1 MKISRLLK
9 NILEYSTITIMLII
23 IYYSIKIK
31 ITKEG
36 FIYKGEKLLD
46 NDFSRMKIEPINEKN
61 RMNDITKI
69 KFLRKLK
76 NSKVI
81 NILKSEGYI
90 DNNLILNK
98 VSQKEAEYYIKNG
111 KFEYSKELLD
121 KMEKILKNEVLLHVK
136 KTMTLQWLNEK
147 KEQRLE
153 KLKNTNLKKY
163 NREINKQAL
172 KGSRFNYDTITMKL
186 YNKTI
191 KESNEKL
198 AKKIGRGKD
207 EKYIEEQIKNQKKNI
222 NNFVKN
228 VSDNIIKLVQQIPVR
243 ILIINKNSSMFFSI
257 FGEDQHTHN
266 FLKRI
271 LNIKNI
277 QPLFINNSI
286 IKCEEDNSG
295 RSALML
301 YTINPVE
308 LLSKDSIS
316 LNNKYI
322 QKRKIYNDE
331 IPSIMEKADIEFK
344 FIKEPCNICDTKNAE
359 KCPYSIN
366 DKVSPLMSRFWGLK
380 SSELANNNSII
391 TFENN
396 KEDLNMAD
404 PSLLEN
410 ILRDDIN
417 NDVVLSTMFK

>member
-1 MKISRLLK
+1 MKISGLLK

-23 IYYSIKIK
+23 IYHSIKIK

-36 FIYKGEKLLD
+36 FIYQGEKLVD
-46 NDFSRMKIEPINEKN
+46 NDFSKMKIEPINEKN
-61 RMNDITKI
+61 RINEITKI
-69 KFLRKLK
+69 KFITKLK
-76 NSKVI
+76 NNKVL
-81 NILKSEGYI
+81 NILKREGI

-98 VSQKEAEYYIKNG
+98 VTQKEAEYYIKNG

-121 KMEKILKNEVLLHVK
+121 KMDKILKNEVFLHVK
-136 KTMTLQWLNEK
+136 KTMALQWLNEK
-147 KEQRLE
+147 EEQRLE
-153 KLKNTNLKKY
+153 KLKNTNLKEY

-228 VSDNIIKLVQQIPVR
+228 VSDNIIKLLQQIPVR

-286 IKCEEDNSG
+286 IKCEEDNNG
-295 RSALML
+295 KSALML

-366 DKVSPLMSRFWGLK
+366 DNVSPLMSRFWGLK
-380 SSELANNNSII
+380 NTELANSNSII
-391 TFENN
+391 NFEND

-410 ILRDDIN
+410 ILRNDIN
-417 NDVVLSTMFK
+417 NDVILSTMFK